1 MIHLVNISKTYHQP
15 KEQVHAVREVSL
27 DVEKGDVL
35 GIVGTSGAGKSTI
48 LNCINL
54 LERPDKGEVWVDG
67 VDLMTLTEKQVEK
80 KRKETGMI
88 FQHFNLFS
96 QRNVLENV
104 IYPIKGRG
112 LSKNE
117 ILNRGRELLHLV
129 GILDKETAYP
139 NQLSGGQKQ
148 RVAIARALSSNPKIL
163 LCDEATSALD
173 PQTTTA
179 ILKLLA
185 DINQKL
191 GITIVLI
198 THEKA
203 VVKQICTKVALMEN
217 GELIETND
225 TVSFFVKPQQEVT
238 KRFVGGSVERHEE
251 KDKIFAYLESL
262 KTPKSLLRQL
272 TYLNA
277 NTGEAFVSIASKKFN
292 VDIAILFG
300 NIEFIANQIIGNLV
314 VNISGDENECQKA
327 LKFFEQ
333 SEIMVREVKLDA

>member
-1 MIHLVNISKTYHQP
+1 MIHLTNISKTYHQSRA
-15 KEQVHAVREVSL
+15 QIHAVKGVSL
-27 DVEKGDVL
+27 DVEKGDIL

-54 LERPDKGEVWVDG
+54 LERPDEGEVWVDG

-96 QRNVLENV
+96 QRTVLENV

-112 LSKNE
+112 LGKEE
-117 ILNRGRELLHLV
+117 ILNRGRELLSLV
-129 GILDKETAYP
+129 GISDKEEAYP

-173 PQTTTA
+173 PETTTA
-179 ILKLLA
+179 ILKLLG

-203 VVKQICTKVALMEN
+203 VVKQLCNKVALMEN
-217 GELIETND
+217 GELIEMSD
-225 TVSFFVKPQQEVT
+225 TVSFFVRPQKEVT
-238 KRFVGGSVERHEE
+238 KRFVGSSIELHEE
-251 KDKIFAYLESL
+251 KDKIFTYLQGL

-272 TYLNA
+272 TFLNA
-277 NTGEAFVSIASKKFN
+277 DTGEAFVSEASKKF
-292 VDIAILFG
+292 DMEIAILFG

-314 VNISGDENECQKA
+314 VNITGDRAECEKA
-327 LKFFEQ
+327 IQFFEQ
-333 SEIMVREVKLDA
+333 SQIMVREVQVNG